1 MSIVK
6 VIEVI
11 ASSPDSFDAA
21 AQNAVTEA
29 SKSIRN
35 IHSVYIKEMKA
46 HVSDGKITSYGVNA
60 QISFSIENLSAD
72 QS

>member
-11 ASSPDSFDAA
+11 AWSEKGFDEA

-35 IHSVYIKEMKA
+35 IHSIYIKEMKA
-46 HVSDGKITSYGVNA
+46 HVKDSKITSYGVNA
-60 QISFSIENLSAD
+60 QISFELDALSAD
-72 QS
+72 QA

>member
-1 MSIVK
+1 MAIVK

-11 ASSPDSFDAA
+11 AWSPASFDEATR
-21 AQNAVTEA
+21 NAVSEA

-46 HVSDGKITSYGVNA
+46 HVKEGKITSYGVNA
-60 QISFSIENLSAD
+60 QISFEVGSMSAD
-72 QS
+72 ES